1 MEERRKL
8 PRKYLMIFSSVRD
21 NNTSEEL
28 GYLSDLSLEG
38 LMLISKTPKE
48 AEKEIELYIELPE
61 EPNFLQKKIIIAA
74 RTIWC
79 EADIDPR
86 LYNIGFK
93 FKNLSQKDKAVIE
106 KMIEVY
112 QFSREHKL
120 FPPSVSEINRN
131 VKNEKSSSL

>member
-1 MEERRKL
+1 
-8 PRKYLMIFSSVRD
+8 MIFSSVRD

-38 LMLISKTPKE
+38 LMLISKNP
-48 AEKEIELYIELPE
+48 KEIEKDIDLYIELPE
-61 EPNFLQKKIIIAA
+61 EPRFLQNKIIIAA

-86 LYNIGFK
+86 LYNIGFQ
-93 FKNLSQKDKAVIE
+93 FKNLNEKDRIIIE
-106 KMIEVY
+106 KMIKVY
-112 QFSREHKL
+112 EFNREHKL

-131 VKNEKSSSL
+131 IQNE